1 MPIRTFQ
8 IWHEP
13 HLGTLIRAI
22 LSFPLGQTENT
33 GFEHCRDP
41 SRPVHFADFWKK
53 IQEFVS
59 TLARLELTTTLQ
71 LISNSFPIISPKTC
85 LISTEPVLNH
95 PFSKQ
100 APILLSEWLYNTGQ
114 NVQKFWQVHFQFSL
128 KINTKYP
135 ASKLTIWPKLTL

>member
-1 MPIRTFQ
+1 MRTFQ

-13 HLGTLIRAI
+13 HIGTLIRAI
-22 LSFPLGQTENT
+22 LSFPLGQTEKT
-33 GFEHCRDP
+33 GSEHCRDP
-41 SRPVHFADFWKK
+41 PRPVHFADFWKK

-85 LISTEPVLNH
+85 LILTEPLSSQSH

-100 APILLSEWLYNTGQ
+100 APKLLSEWLYNTGQ
-114 NVQKFWQVHFQFSL
+114 NSAKF
-128 KINTKYP
+128 
-135 ASKLTIWPKLTL
+135 LTGPFPVSSQNQYYISRWTLWPKLKL